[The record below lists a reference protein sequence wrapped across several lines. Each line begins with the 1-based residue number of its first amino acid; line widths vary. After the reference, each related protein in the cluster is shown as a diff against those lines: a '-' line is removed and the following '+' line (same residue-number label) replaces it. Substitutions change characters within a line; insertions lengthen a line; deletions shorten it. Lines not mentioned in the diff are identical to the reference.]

1 MPVPAAIDRRALS
14 RALTRAAN
22 ASVDEVLELTAQ
34 ASLGRARLIGI
45 TGAPGAGKSTL
56 VGRLAKHRLAHA
68 AHLAI
73 IAIDPSSPA
82 TRGSVL
88 GDRIRMEA
96 LGDDPR
102 VFIRSLPSRE
112 AHDGLTDN
120 LPEVLATLEAFG
132 FDEVLVETVGV
143 GQSAY
148 GVRALVDAEVLVLT
162 PGAGDH
168 IQAMKAGI
176 METADI
182 FVVNKADLPGAERLE
197 AELISVLQHRGAT
210 PPVIR
215 VQFDDDAGVISL
227 SEALDRHMNSA
238 LERRDPRAVLR
249 TRQRFRVQSLVQ
261 RRLQETLEAFPQE
274 FWDQPLRELHTRV
287 LKRLCAAALHEE

>member
-1 MPVPAAIDRRALS
+1 MPVPRTIDRRALS

-22 ASVDEVLELTAQ
+22 ASVDEVLELTAH

-56 VGRLAKHRLAHA
+56 MGRLAKHRLAHA

-73 IAIDPSSPA
+73 IAIDPSSPE

-96 LGDDPR
+96 LADDPR

-120 LPEVLATLEAFG
+120 VPEVLATLEAFG

-148 GVRALVDAEVLVLT
+148 GVRALVDAEVLVVT

-197 AELISVLQHRGAT
+197 AELLGVLQRRRAT

-215 VQFDDDAGVISL
+215 VQLDDDAGIMSL
-227 SEALDRHMNSA
+227 SEALDHHVNNA

-261 RRLQETLEAFPQE
+261 RRLQETLEASPE
-274 FWDQPLRELHTRV
+274 EVWDRPLRELYTEV
-287 LKRLCAAALHEE
+287 LERLR